1 VHANGKPVIQ
11 LFGPED
17 REGTGGT
24 IIMNFFNSKG
34 ESYFFE
40 AIEAKANLQKISIR
54 SGCFCNPGIDEI
66 NSCVTTEE
74 LVKYFSSRD
83 AGGHYDMLEFLNK
96 MRGAIR
102 VSVGIATS
110 KKDVDT
116 FISFVRGLCEE
127 G

>member
-1 VHANGKPVIQ
+1 
-11 LFGPED
+11 
-17 REGTGGT
+17 
-24 IIMNFFNSKG
+24 
-34 ESYFFE
+34 
-40 AIEAKANLQKISIR
+40 LQKISIR